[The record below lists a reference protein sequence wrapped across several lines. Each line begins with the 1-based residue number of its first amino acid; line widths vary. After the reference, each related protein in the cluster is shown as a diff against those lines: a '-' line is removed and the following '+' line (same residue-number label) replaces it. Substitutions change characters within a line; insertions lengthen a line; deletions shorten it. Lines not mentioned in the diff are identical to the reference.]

1 MNKMDTV
8 VLNRIE
14 LYGSIGVA
22 LEEKIGKQRYWIT
35 IELDADL
42 RRAGET
48 DELEYTIDYAAVFR
62 VCEQLMRSEDC
73 DLLETFADELASR
86 LLTRFPLAERVS
98 LEILKP
104 DAPIEGT
111 FDSVGIRIAR
121 TRSG

>member
-1 MNKMDTV
+1 MDTV

-73 DLLETFADELASR
+73 DLLETFAVKLASR

>member
-1 MNKMDTV
+1 MDTV

-22 LEEKIGKQRYWIT
+22 LEEKSGKQRYWIT

-48 DELEYTIDYAAVFR
+48 DELEDTIDYAAVFR
-62 VCEQLMRSEDC
+62 VCEQSMRSEDC
-73 DLLETFADELASR
+73 DLLGTFADKLASL